1 MWIWTISKS
10 AYFPHKFI
18 DVSLWKL
25 STNQFSKWNI
35 SILKN
40 QLQEAELCIQDCYE
54 CASTSTTGRSETL
67 QKEIDAA
74 DSSIDMAVAH
84 FVDLLD
90 AKQHQSSSSSSS
102 TSSSPSTMNHQDGND
117 DYNNMLKAIPTEDL
131 VKRIKHLRA
140 EITKLKLVQQQSI
153 VTDHKAT
160 DWTYEKNVTEHYA
173 IYYFSPKART
183 AVLPVPLTMTITYTK
198 HSHIFNVNHK

>member
-1 MWIWTISKS
+1 
-10 AYFPHKFI
+10 
-18 DVSLWKL
+18 
-25 STNQFSKWNI
+25 
-35 SILKN
+35 
-40 QLQEAELCIQDCYE
+40 
-54 CASTSTTGRSETL
+54 
-67 QKEIDAA
+67 
-74 DSSIDMAVAH
+74 MAVAH

-160 DWTYEKNVTEHYA
+160 D
-173 IYYFSPKART
+173 
-183 AVLPVPLTMTITYTK
+183 
-198 HSHIFNVNHK
+198 